1 MKTNFNELPEFQ
13 RDLRQ
18 LCKKYRS
25 LNSDLRTFRSIVSIT
40 PLSKSKKFAVIH
52 QTETIRIVKACLF
65 CRYLKGSSL
74 RIIYSWNEQEERIE
88 FIELYFMGDKATE
101 DRARIHDYLKTIPTK
116 PQVRSVKD
124 SNSINHHEK
133 PPTRDRKLNSAL
145 I

>member
-25 LNSDLRTFRSIVSIT
+25 LNSDLRTFRSIVSTT
-40 PLSKSKKFAVIH
+40 PRGNAKHFEVLTQVESVFI
-52 QTETIRIVKACLF
+52 IKARLF
-65 CRYLKGSSL
+65 CKYLKGSSL

-101 DRARIHDYLKTIPTK
+101 DSVRIHEYLKTIPIK

-124 SNSINHHEK
+124 SNGTNHHEK
-133 PPTRDRKLNSAL
+133 SPTRNRKLNSAL